1 MGKQRLQRGND
12 SSLSAMSGRGG
23 SSILV
28 PQLQTTFP
36 RGQGS
41 HHISSIN
48 SIVAKGVSPCPP
60 CIMGNITSVGPLSS
74 WGSASGYV
82 LQVDA
87 SRDPPEGINKLV
99 NKTQLIR
106 ILNPIKVN
114 PACYHS
120 PRQQVESAMRHA
132 KKSPQIQKGSSSVI
146 HKDHAGK
153 PGGTQAGLINRA

>member
-12 SSLSAMSGRGG
+12 SSLSAMRGRGG

-41 HHISSIN
+41 HHISSI
-48 SIVAKGVSPCPP
+48 SSTVAKGMSPCPP
-60 CIMGNITSVGPLSS
+60 YIMGNIISVGPLSS

-82 LQVDA
+82 LQVNA
-87 SRDPPEGINKLV
+87 SRDPPEGINRLA
-99 NKTQLIR
+99 NKTQLIS
-106 ILNPIKVN
+106 ISNPIKVN

-120 PRQQVESAMRHA
+120 PQQQVASAIRHA
-132 KKSPQIQKGSSSVI
+132 KKSLQMQKGSSSVI
-146 HKDHAGK
+146 HKDHTGK
-153 PGGTQAGLINRA
+153 PGGT